1 MVFLKKQITS
11 LRQRKMAL
19 PLPHESN
26 GIVFAQY
33 RDGGSRGDLWLTWSS
48 TNKRTYF
55 CQEPDCSGVAYS
67 SLGYRCEAHYHAYI
81 AQERE
86 IERIELDL
94 ALNAE
99 DHAHKCSGEID
110 YDRGYYVCDDSD
122 DPHCPSYRPPVADL
136 PPKCCSDCG
145 VQRQETEPVLL
156 CDWYCRPCWEA
167 RFRSKKSCADCGH
180 VPENGYFPCY
190 RGKEPLCADCE
201 EEFYGPPSP
210 DDWRERT
217 GHCTKCDR
225 FYDLVCSSDK
235 KDLCH
240 NCS

>member
-1 MVFLKKQITS
+1 
-11 LRQRKMAL
+11 MAL

-94 ALNAE
+94 ALN
-99 DHAHKCSGEID
+99 
-110 YDRGYYVCDDSD
+110 
-122 DPHCPSYRPPVADL
+122 
-136 PPKCCSDCG
+136 
-145 VQRQETEPVLL
+145 
-156 CDWYCRPCWEA
+156 
-167 RFRSKKSCADCGH
+167 KKLQA
-180 VPENGYFPCY
+180 F
-190 RGKEPLCADCE
+190 
-201 EEFYGPPSP
+201 
-210 DDWRERT
+210 
-217 GHCTKCDR
+217 
-225 FYDLVCSSDK
+225 
-235 KDLCH
+235 
-240 NCS
+240 